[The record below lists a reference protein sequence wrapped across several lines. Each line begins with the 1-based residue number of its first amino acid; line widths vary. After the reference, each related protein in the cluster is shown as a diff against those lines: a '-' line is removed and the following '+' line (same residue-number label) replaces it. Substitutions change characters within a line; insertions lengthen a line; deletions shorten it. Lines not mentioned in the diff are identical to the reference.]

1 MILKDIKKLII
12 KLCILISPILIWIF
26 ILIQIDPFN
35 YFNYSNI
42 ISKETEY
49 KTARKLNSILYNTL
63 SFKNTPTQNI
73 IIGDSRI
80 KRLSVNEI
88 AKISGDEYF
97 ILHSNAAKL
106 NEIIDLFWIS
116 AKYSNLE
123 NVILGINFNLFNEYA
138 YSNRVHEIERMIA
151 NPLMYIFN
159 GNVLEVTTKAIIS
172 HFSKTE
178 IPNISRNI
186 MLKRE
191 LNGKSFKDKKI
202 WWQYNISSVAKN
214 QYSKYKYPKK
224 LIPRL
229 KEVNEYCIENN
240 INLTLL
246 NVPHHQEFRQRVTDF
261 NLIDEENRFKEEIKE
276 IGTVIDYDFPNS
288 ITNCRHC
295 FTDPIHTNDSA
306 SLIMVKE
313 IFNDSLV
320 IGKKL

>member
-80 KRLSVNEI
+80 KRLSINEI
-88 AKISGDEYF
+88 EKISGDKYF
-97 ILHSNAAKL
+97 IIHSNAAKL
-106 NEIIDLFWIS
+106 NEIIDLFWLS

-202 WWQYNISSVAKN
+202 WWQYNISTVAKN

-224 LIPRL
+224 LITRL

-295 FTDPIHTNDSA
+295 FTDPIHTNDSV

>member
-1 MILKDIKKLII
+1 MILKDIKKLVI

-106 NEIIDLFWIS
+106 NEIIDLFWLS

-123 NVILGINFNLFNEYA
+123 NVILGINFILFNEYA

-202 WWQYNISSVAKN
+202 WWQYNISTVAKN

-224 LIPRL
+224 LIARL

-261 NLIDEENRFKEEIKE
+261 NLIDEENRFKK
-276 IGTVIDYDFPNS
+276 
-288 ITNCRHC
+288 
-295 FTDPIHTNDSA
+295 
-306 SLIMVKE
+306 
-313 IFNDSLV
+313 
-320 IGKKL
+320 

>member
-1 MILKDIKKLII
+1 MILKDNKKLVI

-42 ISKETEY
+42 ISKEIEY

-63 SFKNTPTQNI
+63 SFRNTPTQNI

-80 KRLSVNEI
+80 KRLSINEI
-88 AKISGDEYF
+88 EKISGDKYF
-97 ILHSNAAKL
+97 IIHSNAAKL
-106 NEIIDLFWIS
+106 NEIIDLFWLS
-116 AKYSNLE
+116 TKYSNLE
-123 NVILGINFNLFNEYA
+123 NVILGINFNLFNEYS

-229 KEVNEYCIENN
+229 KKVNEYCIENN

-261 NLIDEENRFKEEIKE
+261 NLIDEENRFKKEIKE

-295 FTDPIHTNDSA
+295 FTDPIHTNDSV